1 MPFTSEP
8 TAMLEGK
15 NVLIAGV
22 GKGLGS
28 EIADV
33 AMREGARLVLGARTE
48 AVIEEEA
55 KNLDESGERVLAFR
69 LDVTE
74 RQSCADFVAAAVE
87 KFGPVDVLVNLAA
100 LDNVFGG
107 VQGADWDDWHKM
119 FEVNVFGSLYMV
131 EACLPHFS
139 PEGAA
144 VVFVGSQTMY
154 DPPPTKL
161 QAGYAASKSAMIGA
175 MRHLTL
181 ELGRKR
187 IRLNNVAPGWMWGPP
202 VEGYVRYRAN
212 KKGISE
218 QEVLAEITKNMA
230 LDEMAT
236 DGDVAEAVIFLAS
249 DRARG
254 ITGQSLLVNAG
265 EHMR

>member
-1 MPFTSEP
+1 MAVAARPTSL
-8 TAMLEGK
+8 LEGK
-15 NVLIAGV
+15 TVLIAGA
-22 GKGLGS
+22 GKGLGR
-28 EIADV
+28 EIAEV
-33 AMREGARLVLGARTE
+33 AVREGARVLLGARTQS
-48 AVIEEEA
+48 VIEEEA
-55 KNLDESGERVLAFR
+55 TNLDPSGERALPQR
-69 LDVTE
+69 LDVTDP
-74 RQSCADFVAAAVE
+74 QSCADFVAAAVA
-87 KFGPVDVLVNLAA
+87 KFGPVDVLINLAA

-107 VQGADWDDWHKM
+107 VQGANWDDWHKM

-139 PEGAA
+139 SEGAA
-144 VVFVGSQTMY
+144 IVFVGSQTMY

-161 QAGYAASKSAMIGA
+161 QAGYAASKAAMIGA

-187 IRLNNVAPGWMWGPP
+187 IRLNTVAPGWMWGPP
-202 VEGYVRYRAN
+202 VEGYVSYRAN
-212 KKGISE
+212 KKGITE
-218 QEVLAEITKNMA
+218 EEVLADLTKNMA
-230 LDEMAT
+230 LDTMAT
-236 DGDVAEAVIFLAS
+236 DGDVAETVIFLAS

>member
-1 MPFTSEP
+1 MT
-8 TAMLEGK
+8 
-15 NVLIAGV
+15 
-22 GKGLGS
+22 
-28 EIADV
+28 D
-33 AMREGARLVLGARTE
+33 
-48 AVIEEEA
+48 
-55 KNLDESGERVLAFR
+55 
-69 LDVTE
+69 
-74 RQSCADFVAAAVE
+74 RQSCTDFVEAAVE

-131 EACLPHFS
+131 EACLPHFR

-161 QAGYAASKSAMIGA
+161 QAGYAASKSAMVGA
-175 MRHLTL
+175 MRHLTF
-181 ELGRKR
+181 ELGRKG

-202 VEGYVRYRAN
+202 VEGYVSYRAK

-218 QEVLAEITKNMA
+218 EEVLADLTKNMA
-230 LDEMAT
+230 LRH
-236 DGDVAEAVIFLAS
+236 DGDRRRRRRDGDIPRLRSCPRHHGSVVARERRRAHALRLSAPSVLRLGVAVNPGPRIEGRLPYHSIYFISLSNFL
-249 DRARG
+249 RTL
-254 ITGQSLLVNAG
+254 TG
-265 EHMR
+265 